1 MRTVIPPLQGT
12 HMLVCRNWFW
22 ILDRTND
29 FTLRR
34 ITAEVFLCNITQKA
48 LRADDVHS
56 REDAVCRKRPRSARE
71 CAKPQKSVVYK

>member
-1 MRTVIPPLQGT
+1 MRTVIPPLLGT

-34 ITAEVFLCNITQKA
+34 ITAEVFCVILYKRHYVPMMRTRAKLQFA
-48 LRADDVHS
+48 ADD
-56 REDAVCRKRPRSARE
+56 RARRGNVQNL
-71 CAKPQKSVVYK
+71 KNQ